1 MRFISAEKAFLNKTT
16 TRDKEGNRTAKCGLS
31 DKDREKLLDMDE
43 VCFMTKGE
51 HLVCN
56 FEELELYA

>member
-1 MRFISAEKAFLNKTT
+1 MRFTPAEKVFLNKTT
-16 TRDKEGNRTAKCGLS
+16 VRDKNGERTAKRGLS

-51 HLVCN
+51 HLICN